1 MRQGVHLWVCHGFP
15 MAAKELRF
23 SPLSE
28 TELLPAEEEFFSRA
42 KLAKRW
48 DCSEKAVLR
57 AEKRLG
63 LRPYRLLRAIK
74 YKLSDILRVESEAT
88 NKAPKKF
95 TGLRPDQKAGLLR
108 REREE
113 AEKRSEIARLSQEY
127 LRREE
132 K

>member
-1 MRQGVHLWVCHGFP
+1 

-28 TELLPAEEEFFSRA
+28 AQLLPGEEEFFSRA

-63 LRPYRLLRAIK
+63 LQPYRLLRAIK
-74 YKLSDILRVESEAT
+74 YKLSDILRAESEAT
-88 NKAPKKF
+88 TKAPKKF
-95 TGLRPDQKAGLLR
+95 TGLRPDQKAEPLR

-113 AEKRSEIARLSQEY
+113 TEKRSEIARLGQEY
-127 LRREE
+127 LRREG